1 MKTGNTTLINIHTCP
16 DFDPKGN
23 PDDVYIGRF
32 NRRRGRPIYPRSKW
46 ANPFKDGT
54 REEVIEKY
62 REHLR
67 TSGLINQIEELRGKR
82 LGCWCAPAPCH
93 GEVLIELLNMSEVQ
107 SRATY
112 RRCVK
117 PTARGADR
125 SSLVPAHAGVSPVE
139 DARCA
144 DSRVINS
151 LHKRR

>member
-1 MKTGNTTLINIHTCP
+1 MSDAQKRSPTTLVNIRFCP
-16 DFDPKGN
+16 DFNPKAN
-23 PDDVYIGRF
+23 PADVYIGRF

-107 SRATY
+107 S
-112 RRCVK
+112 
-117 PTARGADR
+117 
-125 SSLVPAHAGVSPVE
+125 
-139 DARCA
+139 
-144 DSRVINS
+144 
-151 LHKRR
+151 